1 MVWQIPENVILQF
14 AIREDQKLRL
24 VSDRK
29 RVLGNPLL
37 GEGIGVIRYFDFRL
51 QFALFCAKIHNCPRK
66 KKSLKTG
73 DFQFFAFHNIEHRKF
88 TIHNIVLSNCA
99 IKICRTSAEYNFS

>member
-1 MVWQIPENVILQF
+1 MGCKIPENVILDF

-29 RVLGNPLL
+29 RILGNPLL
-37 GEGIGVIRYFDFRL
+37 GEGIGVIGYFDFRL

-73 DFQFFAFHNIEHRKF
+73 DFQFWLFHKYEHKKF
-88 TIHNIVLSNCA
+88 TIHNIELSNCA
-99 IKICRTSAEYNFS
+99 TGIC